1 MSMLTMTSP
10 LPDTL
15 SANLPDI
22 AATRDLVERIRRI
35 EQYVSGRI
43 VFTTSFGIE
52 DQALTRALVEAR
64 SRAEI
69 VTLDTGRLFPE
80 TYDTWVETEEA
91 YNIRIHAYVPE
102 RAVEEAFVARRG
114 INGFRHTLDAREECC
129 GFRKVEPL
137 RRALAGA
144 AVWYTGLRAGQ
155 SAHRAET
162 PIAQVDAGHGVIK
175 VSPLADWSRDDVDRY
190 IHEYAI
196 PYNILHDRG
205 FPSIGCAPCTRAVRV
220 GESERAGRWW
230 WEQEA
235 KKECGLHLSHP
246 APDAAIIAGDEA
258 AAFESANKSNLMKEL
273 A

>member
-1 MSMLTMTSP
+1 MGLHAP
-10 LPDTL
+10 TL
-15 SANLPDI
+15 SANDI
-22 AATRDLVERIRRI
+22 QQARTVDDLVRRIGAIERDLD
-35 EQYVSGRI
+35 GPL

-52 DQALTRALVEAR
+52 DQVLTHALTTAG

-80 TYDTWVETEEA
+80 TYDTWVATEVAYSIRIRAFAPDRAAEEA
-91 YNIRIHAYVPE
+91 Y
-102 RAVEEAFVARRG
+102 VAQRG

-137 RRALAGA
+137 RRALHGA
-144 AVWYTGLRAGQ
+144 TGWYTGLRAGQ

-162 PIAQVDAGHGVIK
+162 PITQFDTHHRLLKI
-175 VSPLADWSRDDVDRY
+175 SPLADWSRADVEAY
-190 IHEYAI
+190 VLNNAV
-196 PYNILHDRG
+196 PYNVLHDRG

-220 GESERAGRWW
+220 GEPERAGRWW

-235 KKECGLHLSHP
+235 KKECGLHT
-246 APDAAIIAGDEA
+246 APQRGDEA
-258 AAFESANKSNLMKEL
+258 AVPGAEANAFEAGNRPDQDQTKKEY